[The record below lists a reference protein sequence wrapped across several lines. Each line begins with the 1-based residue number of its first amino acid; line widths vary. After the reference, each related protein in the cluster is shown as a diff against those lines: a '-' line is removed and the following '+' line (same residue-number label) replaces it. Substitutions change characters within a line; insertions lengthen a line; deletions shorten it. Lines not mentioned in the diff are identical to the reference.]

1 MAMKALKCVA
11 LAMLAVLG
19 TMSSGAAQSPSP
31 LAIINIA
38 TPGQDSNA
46 LAYFAQDM
54 GFLKKHGIEAKF
66 IAVHGSGPAIAAAVT
81 GKSVDIG
88 EGGVIDIAEARLHG
102 VPLTLIAPSYLYQ
115 AAAPATALIVA
126 KSSTIKTAK
135 DLNGKT
141 IGEPSISGPAKVAT
155 YKWLQDNGADPDSVK
170 FIELPQPSM
179 AAAVERGTV
188 DAATINE
195 PSLTPS
201 LEANRIIGYPYSAI
215 GKDVELTAWF
225 ATEDWVADHPALAGQ
240 FVVAMHE
247 AALWANTKS
256 NWPKSGAIVAQYTG
270 LPPETVAHMRRA
282 AYGVVFDVTMMQPFL
297 DAANAQKSLSGHV
310 DARSMISKVAL
321 VK

>member
-1 MAMKALKCVA
+1 MAMKPLKSIAFV
-11 LAMLAVLG
+11 LLAVLG
-19 TMSSGAAQSPSP
+19 SMSSGVAQSPPP
-31 LAIINIA
+31 LTVINIA

-46 LAYFAQDM
+46 LAYFAEDM

-81 GKSVDIG
+81 GRSVDIG

-102 VPLTLIAPSYLYQ
+102 VPLTLIAPSYLYR

-126 KSSTIKTAK
+126 KSSSIKTAK

-155 YKWLQDNGADPDSVK
+155 YKWLHDNGADPDSVK

-179 AAAVERGTV
+179 AAAVGRGTV
-188 DAATINE
+188 AAATINE

-201 LEANRIIGYPYSAI
+201 LADNRIVGYPYSAI
-215 GKDVELTAWF
+215 GKDVELTSWF
-225 ATEDWVADHPALAGQ
+225 ATEDWVADHAALAAQ
-240 FVVAMHE
+240 FVAAMHE
-247 AALWANTKS
+247 AALWANTQV
-256 NWPKSGAIVAQYTG
+256 NWPKSGAILAQYAG
-270 LPPETVAHMRRA
+270 IPLETVAGMRRA
-282 AYGVVFDVTMMQPFL
+282 AYGEVFDVTMMQPFL
-297 DAANAQKSLSGHV
+297 DAATSQKSLSGHI
-310 DARSMISKVAL
+310 DARSMISKTAL